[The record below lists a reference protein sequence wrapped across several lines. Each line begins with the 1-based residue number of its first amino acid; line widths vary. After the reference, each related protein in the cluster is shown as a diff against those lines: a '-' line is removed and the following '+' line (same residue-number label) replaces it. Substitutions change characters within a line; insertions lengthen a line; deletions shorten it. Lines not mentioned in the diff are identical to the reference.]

1 MRKYLFHC
9 ATIALTLVSIPALA
23 TEVIDSTGEE
33 NFVRYCAACH
43 GSGGHGDGPVATV
56 IAKPIPDLTL
66 IAARRDGKFPRQII
80 KNAIDGRWR
89 IDIKNA
95 IDGRWRIDAHGT
107 QQMPVWGY
115 EFWIGAGAGNFS
127 ETRVNQILDGLI
139 DYLES
144 IQGESIQGE

>member
-1 MRKYLFHC
+1 MRKYLFPC
-9 ATIALTLVSIPALA
+9 VTIALTLISIPAL
-23 TEVIDSTGEE
+23 TSEVIDSTGEE

-43 GSGGHGDGPVATV
+43 GSSGHGDGPVATA

-89 IDIKNA
+89 ID
-95 IDGRWRIDAHGT
+95 AHGT

-115 EFWIGAGAGNFS
+115 EFWIGEGAGNFS

-144 IQGESIQGE
+144 IQGE